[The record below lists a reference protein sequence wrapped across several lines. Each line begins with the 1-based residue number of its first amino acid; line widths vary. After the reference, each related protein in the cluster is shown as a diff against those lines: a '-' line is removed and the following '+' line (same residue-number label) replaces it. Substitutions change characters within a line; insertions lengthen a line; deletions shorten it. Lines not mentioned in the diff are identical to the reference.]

1 MIIESLKG
9 NILCNIVFC
18 RLALMISVCHDSLAF
33 FIDYIRRYLSSI
45 SLNDVPLNYFSLV
58 KWPIDTMFS
67 DKMSAKQGLC
77 VHNLP
82 ITLHFLAKTNFIKV
96 ISCLYICIV
105 RLIR

>member
-33 FIDYIRRYLSSI
+33 FIDYIGRYLSSI

-82 ITLHFLAKTNFIKV
+82 IALHLLAKTNLV
-96 ISCLYICIV
+96 
-105 RLIR
+105 